1 MATGEPCRVPTC
13 QWGSTGTSGG
23 WGLPA
28 CVPGPDLRPDGRP
41 GCMYRWMTDEDAD
54 VYPMTPYATWA
65 RAEMDGI
72 NDANR

>member
-1 MATGEPCRVPTC
+1 
-13 QWGSTGTSGG
+13 
-23 WGLPA
+23 
-28 CVPGPDLRPDGRP
+28 
-41 GCMYRWMTDEDAD
+41 MYRWMTDEDAD